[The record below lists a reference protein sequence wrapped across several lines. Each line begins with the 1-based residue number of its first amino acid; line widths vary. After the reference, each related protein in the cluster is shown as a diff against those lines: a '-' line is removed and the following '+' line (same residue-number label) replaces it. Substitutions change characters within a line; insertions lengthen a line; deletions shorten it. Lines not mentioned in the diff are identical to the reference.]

1 MTTTERKTCSSD
13 AITEWFGFVTGFQQR
28 EGGAT
33 PFEKLHRRVQKRA
46 GGPNTVV
53 VIRSWRDSAKD
64 FAQRIHNWRNGHNPR
79 IVLAGYSYGGYS
91 AVEICRELQKFH
103 IPVDHLFL
111 IDPVARWLYRWPSI
125 FSMLNVLPITIPAN
139 VRRATVWRQAYDYP
153 RGADVRVAVR
163 EQFENNDDNVNRGT
177 ILSQVTPYKHIPH
190 VNMDDQWD
198 IQQRIF
204 DCMVGA

>member
-1 MTTTERKTCSSD
+1 VTNAKCNSD

-33 PFEKLHRRVQKRA
+33 PFEKLHRRVQKHA

-64 FAQRIHNWRNGHNPR
+64 FAQRIHNWRNGHAPR
-79 IVLAGYSYGGYS
+79 IVLAGFSYGGYS

-103 IPVDHLFL
+103 IAVDHLFL

-125 FSMLNVLPITIPAN
+125 FSMLNILPITIPAN
-139 VRRATVWRQAYDYP
+139 VRRATVWRQTRNRP
-153 RGADVRVAVR
+153 RGANVRV
-163 EQFENNDDNVNRGT
+163 ESKPGEYQDNVNRGT
-177 ILSQVTPYKHIPH
+177 HLVIDPAFKFVTHE
-190 VNMDDQWD
+190 NMDDQWD
-198 IQQRIF
+198 VNQRIF
-204 DCMVGA
+204 DCMVGV